1 MIDVSRV
8 LNDPRVSQ
16 SFIIFR
22 KSGKWEKGRFVQS
35 ENNINM
41 QGVISV
47 AKPKDI
53 EMIPEGDRVGGEL
66 AIYSTQEIFTTRKG
80 DTSKQKDSGTSD
92 ELLWNGE
99 RYKIYSVSPYS
110 DYGYYKAIAMR
121 KASC

>member
-22 KSGKWEKGRFVQS
+22 KSGKWDKGRFVQ
-35 ENNINM
+35 EEDEINM
-41 QGVISV
+41 SGVISV

-66 AIYSTQEIFTTRKG
+66 SVYSTQKIFTTRKG
-80 DTSKQKDSGTSD
+80 DISKQKDSGTSD
-92 ELLWNGE
+92 ELLWNEE

>member
-1 MIDVSRV
+1 MINVSRV
-8 LNDPRVSQ
+8 INDPRVSQ

-22 KSGKWEKGRFVQS
+22 KSGKWQKTRFVQS
-35 ENNINM
+35 EDKINM
-41 QGVISV
+41 SGVISV

-66 AIYSTQEIFTTRKG
+66 VIYSTQEMFTTRKG
-80 DTSKQKDSGTSD
+80 DNSKENAGTSD
-92 ELLWNGE
+92 ELLWHGE
-99 RYKIYSVSPYS
+99 RYKIYSVSPYV

>member
-22 KSGKWEKGRFVQS
+22 KSGKWDKGRFVQ
-35 ENNINM
+35 EEVEINM
-41 QGVISV
+41 SGVISI
-47 AKPKDI
+47 AKSKDI

-66 AIYSTQEIFTTRKG
+66 AIYSTQKIFTTRKG
-80 DTSKQKDSGTSD
+80 DMSQQKDSGTSD
-92 ELLWNGE
+92 ELLWNEE
-99 RYKIYSVSPYS
+99 RYKIYSASPYS

>member
-22 KSGKWEKGRFVQS
+22 KSGKWDKGRFVQ
-35 ENNINM
+35 EEDEINM
-41 QGVISV
+41 SGVISV

-66 AIYSTQEIFTTRKG
+66 AIYSTQKIFTTRKG
-80 DTSKQKDSGTSD
+80 DISQQKDSGTSD
-92 ELLWNGE
+92 ELLWNEE

-121 KASC
+121 KDSC